1 MPNSI
6 STVSGYPGVLALTQK
21 YAVSPAY
28 RRLKQLQ
35 LSDIT
40 NRLPRAKTAAQHSA
54 TAALSLGLG
63 IGIGMLIANRDKV
76 HDFNKKIG
84 PALGHHRFCKTQSP
98 LQTILRFTAWFTGQ
112 KRWHRRVEN
121 GDTGTDSCIKS
132 QQLGFGDCAHRQ
144 KN

>member
-84 PALGHHRFCKTQSP
+84 PAPLLQNSITFANNTTIHSLVYRPKTLAS
-98 LQTILRFTAWFTGQ
+98 
-112 KRWHRRVEN
+112 
-121 GDTGTDSCIKS
+121 KS
-132 QQLGFGDCAHRQ
+132 
-144 KN
+144 